1 MKQRGKKSIF
11 FKNFEILSK
20 TCWDTLYY
28 MAAEILTLEWIGIR
42 RSTKELQKRK
52 HRNFVVKRPKMQK
65 FAFALGIDNPY
76 LVPKGHQNSIEALVL
91 IQYLK
96 CHLKEGLSKISSSFK
111 TISQCRNPP
120 KLVPKYFGAQKLS
133 ASNLDTDDEEGVR
146 RNC

>member
-96 CHLKEGLSKISSSFK
+96 CHLKEGLSKISSSSGSSFK
-111 TISQCRNPP
+111 LNDSQNCKSEILPFLWHLQGP
-120 KLVPKYFGAQKLS
+120 YYFPGL
-133 ASNLDTDDEEGVR
+133 L
-146 RNC
+146 